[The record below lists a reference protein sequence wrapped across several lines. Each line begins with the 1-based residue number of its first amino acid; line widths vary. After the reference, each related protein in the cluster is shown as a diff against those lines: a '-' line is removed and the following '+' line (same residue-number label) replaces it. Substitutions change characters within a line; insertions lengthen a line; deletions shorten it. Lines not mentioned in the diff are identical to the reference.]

1 MTNQPN
7 SAEKKTLSGFE
18 KFVFAIT
25 RVFALCGAAVI
36 VSVIAILAMKLL
48 SPGEST
54 KVTYIEVAKEMAKS
68 TDESDSDTEDSP
80 STPAVAA
87 VDIPADL
94 KPYFGGE
101 NERILRNWI
110 DDLSEDQQRDFLNNM
125 SQVVREAEVEV
136 GEATDAINAYKSLK
150 LRKLSSE
157 GFEQYAAMATKAG
170 YIAAIFGLLLILSI
184 LSLVLVMLTI
194 ERNTRLQ
201 SA

>member
-1 MTNQPN
+1 MS
-7 SAEKKTLSGFE
+7 SAEKKTVSGFE
-18 KFVFAIT
+18 KFVFAVT

-36 VSVIAILAMKLL
+36 VIVIAILAMKLL

-54 KVTYIEVAKEMAKS
+54 KVTYEEVAKEMAGS
-68 TDESDSDTEDSP
+68 TDESDSDAEDSP
-80 STPAVAA
+80 RTPAVAA
-87 VDIPADL
+87 VAIPDDL
-94 KPYFGGE
+94 KPYFGGK

-110 DDLSEDQQRDFLNNM
+110 DDLSEDQQRDFLKNM
-125 SQVVREAEVEV
+125 SQVVREANAKKAD
-136 GEATDAINAYKSLK
+136 ATEAINAYKSLK

-184 LSLVLVMLTI
+184 LSLVLVMLAI

>member
-1 MTNQPN
+1 MS
-7 SAEKKTLSGFE
+7 SAEKKTVSGFE
-18 KFVFAIT
+18 KFVFAVT

-36 VSVIAILAMKLL
+36 VIVIAILAMKLL

-54 KVTYIEVAKEMAKS
+54 KVTYEEVAKEMAGS
-68 TDESDSDTEDSP
+68 TDESNSDAEDSP
-80 STPAVAA
+80 RTPAVAVVA
-87 VDIPADL
+87 IPDNL

-110 DDLSEDQQRDFLNNM
+110 DDLSEDQQRDFLKNM
-125 SQVVREAEVEV
+125 SQVVREANAKKAD
-136 GEATDAINAYKSLK
+136 ATEAINAYKSLK

-157 GFEQYAAMATKAG
+157 GVEQYAAMATKAG

-184 LSLVLVMLTI
+184 LSLVLVMLAI